1 MTRPPSLLQKIVD
14 KLADH
19 IVVLLPFKYIANQIS
34 DNANSC
40 YKFPSNMDIID
51 LCSDGEDDTKSFS
64 DAKDNTPLGLD
75 RKNSLGSDDPSDGA
89 DRSLVLFKAPFGQ
102 NNAEQPISLDDD
114 DWLNSTH
121 ASSSY
126 RSPAVSSRRIYPL
139 SSSLGMRHD
148 SSYSNSLK
156 ILTESDDD
164 DIYMYSVQPQSFPTR
179 HSSVS
184 DNKVKDESNHFGTS
198 AANGIGVSSST
209 LSEDLFGSCEEVETD
224 SDNDDVYA
232 YEGPRSHRTFPP
244 SMPSWNSVDGAE
256 GLNGFGTQSHPNTES
271 RPSGCDERAIY
282 EEALQHISQ
291 ETKEEDMPEGVMSIS
306 LLKHQKI
313 ALAWML
319 TKENS
324 SHCPGGILADDQGL
338 GKTISTI
345 ALIQKERAQQSNFM
359 SADSDRKSSLS
370 LDLDEDDAVMIM
382 NKKEI
387 KGEPSDRLASNHEL
401 CDGWSRTAVNRMVK
415 ADEVEPKKKNRVK
428 LPSSASTLRS
438 ATRPSAG
445 TLVVCPASILKQ
457 WASEISAKVTES
469 SKLSVLIYHGGSRIT
484 DPTELAK
491 YDVVVTTYTIVGNE
505 VPNQDSDDD
514 MEQKNSEK
522 YGICPDFAA
531 GNKRKL
537 PKETKKMVNKKKKL
551 NSSEGDIDGGPLARV
566 RWFRVVLDEAQT
578 IKNHRTK
585 SARACC
591 GLRAKRRWCLSG
603 TPMQNTIDDLYSY
616 FRFLKYEPY
625 SAYGSFQSMIKN
637 PISKG
642 SSQGYKKLQTVLKII
657 LLRRTKETLL
667 DGQPIIKIPP
677 KTIALKKINFTQEE
691 RIFYLALEEG
701 SRQKFKKFAA
711 AGTIKQ
717 NYANIL
723 VLLLRLR
730 QACDHPFLL
739 KDDNPAN
746 LTNPGSIEMAKQLPK
761 EIVINLLEKLEARHP
776 ICSICAKQREEAFS
790 KEKGPPENAV
800 ITTCCHIF
808 CYECVLESL
817 SEEEVCPVCKQK
829 LSAELVF
836 SRPVLR
842 LCLSD
847 ELESYATTSSAA
859 ADDSSAADE
868 FSSICEKSYISSKVQ
883 AAVDTLNLIF
893 NTDVHTDSDAIKS
906 SPCGVAPS
914 KAIVFSQWTGML
926 DVLEL
931 SLNRN
936 LINFRRLDGSM
947 SLDVRGAAVEE
958 FKTDPEVRVMLMS
971 LKAGN
976 LGLNMIAACHVIML
990 DPWWNPYAEDQAVDR
1005 AHRIGQTRPVTVT
1018 RFTVNGTVE
1027 DRILALQAKKREMV
1041 ESAFGEKSGG
1051 IATRLTVEDL
1061 GYLFNI

>member
-1 MTRPPSLLQKIVD
+1 ME
-14 KLADH
+14 
-19 IVVLLPFKYIANQIS
+19 
-34 DNANSC
+34 
-40 YKFPSNMDIID
+40 IID
-51 LCSDGEDDTKSFS
+51 LCSDGEDESRS
-64 DAKDNTPLGLD
+64 DGQDITPSGLD
-75 RKNSLGSDDPSDGA
+75 RKDNLGSDGPIDGV
-89 DRSLVLFKAPFGQ
+89 DRPLVLFNAPSGK
-102 NNAEQPISLDDD
+102 NKGKQPINLDDD
-114 DWLNSTH
+114 DWLTSTH

-126 RSPAVSSRRIYPL
+126 RSPAVSSHRIYPL
-139 SSSLGMRHD
+139 SSSSVMIHD

-156 ILTESDDD
+156 VLTESDDD
-164 DIYMYSVQPQSFPTR
+164 DIYMYTHPPQSFPTSY
-179 HSSVS
+179 SSLN
-184 DNKVKDESNHFGTS
+184 DIKVKEDLTAKFDYFGSS
-198 AANGIGVSSST
+198 AANGTGMSSST
-209 LSEDLFGSCEEVETD
+209 MSADWKLPFGSSQKVETDSETD

-232 YEGPRSHRTFPP
+232 YEGPCSYRTFPP
-244 SMPSWNSVDGAE
+244 SMPSWNSVDDDE
-256 GLNGFGTQSHPNTES
+256 GLNGFGMQSHPNVES
-271 RPSGCDERAIY
+271 MPSVCDERAIY
-282 EEALQHISQ
+282 EQALQHISQ
-291 ETKEEDMPEGVMSIS
+291 ERREEDLPEGVLSIS

-319 TKENS
+319 SKENS

-345 ALIQKERAQQSNFM
+345 ALIQKERVQQSNFM
-359 SADSDRKSSLS
+359 SADSDSKSSVS
-370 LDLDEDDAVMIM
+370 LDLDEDDTLMIL
-382 NKKEI
+382 NKKEM
-387 KGEPSDRLASNHEL
+387 KGEPSDRLASNLEL
-401 CDGWSRTAVNRMVK
+401 CSQPGTAISRMVQT
-415 ADEVEPKKKNRVK
+415 DEVEPKQKTRVR

-469 SKLSVLIYHGGSRIT
+469 SKLSVLVYHGGSRTT

-491 YDVVVTTYTIVGNE
+491 YDVVVTTYTIVGHE
-505 VPNQDSDDD
+505 VPKQDSDDD
-514 MEQKNSEK
+514 MEQKNSENN
-522 YGICPDFAA
+522 GICPDFAA
-531 GNKRKL
+531 GNKRKV
-537 PKETKKMVNKKKKL
+537 PEKTKKKANKEKKL
-551 NSSEGDIDGGPLARV
+551 NSSDADLEGGPLARV

-625 SAYGSFQSMIKN
+625 SAYKSFHSMIKF

-642 SSQGYKKLQTVLKII
+642 ASRGYKKLQTVLKII

-667 DGQPIIKIPP
+667 DGEPIIKIPP
-677 KTIALKKINFTQEE
+677 KTIELKKINFTQEE
-691 RIFYLALEEG
+691 RYFYLALEEG
-701 SRQKFKKFAA
+701 SRQKFKKFAL

-739 KDDNPAN
+739 KEDNHAN
-746 LTNPGSIEMAKQLPK
+746 LTNPASIERAKQLPK
-761 EIVINLLEKLEARHP
+761 EIVINLLEKLEERHIVCF
-776 ICSICAKQREEAFS
+776 IC
-790 KEKGPPENAV
+790 KEKEPPENAV

-817 SEEEVCPVCKQK
+817 DEEEVCPVCKQK
-829 LSAELVF
+829 LSDDSVF

-842 LCLSD
+842 LCLTD
-847 ELESYATTSSAA
+847 EVELQSYATTSCSAA
-859 ADDSSAADE
+859 ADDSSAAAADE
-868 FSSICEKSYISSKVQ
+868 TSSICEKSYISSKVQ
-883 AAVDTLNLIF
+883 AAVDTLNTIF
-893 NTDVHTDSDAIKS
+893 NSDTIES
-906 SPCGVAPS
+906 SPSETAPS

-931 SLNRN
+931 SLNSN
-936 LINFRRLDGSM
+936 HIKYRRLDGSM
-947 SLDVRGAAVEE
+947 SLDVRAAAVEE
-958 FKTDPEVRVMLMS
+958 FKADPEVGVMLMS

-1041 ESAFGEKSGG
+1041 ESAFGDEKSGG
-1051 IATRLTVEDL
+1051 SATRLTVEDL

>member
-1 MTRPPSLLQKIVD
+1 MVD
-14 KLADH
+14 DTDSSH
-19 IVVLLPFKYIANQIS
+19 RFIG
-34 DNANSC
+34 
-40 YKFPSNMDIID
+40 NMEIID
-51 LCSDGEDDTKSFS
+51 LCSDGEDDAKSCS
-64 DAKDNTPLGLD
+64 DGEVITLLGLD
-75 RKNSLGSDDPSDGA
+75 RKENTGSDDPSDGV
-89 DRSLVLFKAPFGQ
+89 DRSLVLFNAPFGK
-102 NNAEQPISLDDD
+102 NNDKQPISLDDD
-114 DWLNSTH
+114 DDWLKSTH

-126 RSPAVSSRRIYPL
+126 RSLAVSSHRIYPL
-139 SSSLGMRHD
+139 SSSSVMLHD
-148 SSYSNSLK
+148 SPYSDSLK
-156 ILTESDDD
+156 ILTENDDD
-164 DIYMYSVQPQSFPTR
+164 DIYMYSAQPQSFPTR

-184 DNKVKDESNHFGTS
+184 DNRVKDEPNYFGRS
-198 AANGIGVSSST
+198 AANGGGMFSSSISGDWK
-209 LSEDLFGSCEEVETD
+209 LPFGSGCQKVETD
-224 SDNDDVYA
+224 SDDDDDVYE
-232 YEGPRSHRTFPP
+232 YEGPSSHTTFP
-244 SMPSWNSVDGAE
+244 SSRPSWNSVDGTE
-256 GLNGFGTQSHPNTES
+256 GFNGFGTQSHPNAES
-271 RPSGCDERAIY
+271 RPSGRDERAIY

-291 ETKEEDMPEGVMSIS
+291 ETKEEDLPEGVMSVS

-319 TKENS
+319 SKENS

-359 SADSDRKSSLS
+359 SADSDRKSSVS
-370 LDLDEDDAVMIM
+370 LDLDEDDTMVIM

-387 KGEPSDRLASNHEL
+387 KGQPSASNLEL
-401 CDGWSRTAVNRMVK
+401 CAGRSGTPVNTMVK
-415 ADEVEPKKKNRVK
+415 ALKVEPKKKTRVK

-457 WASEISAKVTES
+457 WASEISAKATES
-469 SKLSVLIYHGGSRIT
+469 SKLSVLVYHGGSRTT

-491 YDVVVTTYTIVGNE
+491 YDVVITTYTIVGHE

-522 YGICPDFAA
+522 YEICPDFAA

-537 PKETKKMVNKKKKL
+537 PKETKKKANKKKKL
-551 NSSEGDIDGGPLARV
+551 NSSDADIEGGPLARV

-625 SAYGSFQSMIKN
+625 SVYRSFQSMIKN

-642 SSQGYKKLQTVLKII
+642 STQGYKKLQTVLKIV

-667 DGQPIIKIPP
+667 DGEPIIKIPP
-677 KTIALKKINFTQEE
+677 KTIELKKINFTQEE
-691 RIFYLALEEG
+691 RYFYLALEEG

-730 QACDHPFLL
+730 QACDHPYLL
-739 KDDNPAN
+739 KDDNHAN
-746 LTNPGSIEMAKQLPK
+746 LTNPASIEMAKQLPR
-761 EIVINLLEKLEARHP
+761 EIVTNLLEHLEVRHP
-776 ICSICAKQREEAFS
+776 TCFICAE
-790 KEKGPPENAV
+790 PPENAV

-829 LSAELVF
+829 LSAEFVF

-847 ELESYATTSSAA
+847 DLESYDSSAA
-859 ADDSSAADE
+859 ADESSAEADE
-868 FSSICEKSYISSKVQ
+868 SSSICEKTYISSKVQ

-893 NTDVHTDSDAIKS
+893 NTPALTDSDSIES
-906 SPCGVAPS
+906 SPSKVAPS

-931 SLNRN
+931 SLNSN

-1005 AHRIGQTRPVTVT
+1005 AHRIGQTQPVTVT
-1018 RFTVNGTVE
+1018 RFTVNDTVE

>member
-1 MTRPPSLLQKIVD
+1 MVD
-14 KLADH
+14 DTDSSQRFA
-19 IVVLLPFKYIANQIS
+19 
-34 DNANSC
+34 
-40 YKFPSNMDIID
+40 SNMEIID
-51 LCSDGEDDTKSFS
+51 LCSDGEDDTKSCS
-64 DAKDNTPLGLD
+64 DGEDITLLGLV
-75 RKNSLGSDDPSDGA
+75 RKENIGSDDPSDGV
-89 DRSLVLFKAPFGQ
+89 DRSLVLFNTPFGK
-102 NNAEQPISLDDD
+102 NNDKQPISLDDD
-114 DWLNSTH
+114 DDWLKSTH

-126 RSPAVSSRRIYPL
+126 RSPAVSSHRIYPF
-139 SSSLGMRHD
+139 SSSSVMLHD
-148 SSYSNSLK
+148 SPYSDSLK
-156 ILTESDDD
+156 ILTENDDA
-164 DIYMYSVQPQSFPTR
+164 QPQSFPTR

-184 DNKVKDESNHFGTS
+184 DNRVKDEPNYFGRS
-198 AANGIGVSSST
+198 AANGGGMFSSSISGDWK
-209 LSEDLFGSCEEVETD
+209 LPFGSGCQKVETD
-224 SDNDDVYA
+224 SDDDDVYE
-232 YEGPRSHRTFPP
+232 YEGPSSHRTFPS
-244 SMPSWNSVDGAE
+244 SMPSRNSVDGAE
-256 GLNGFGTQSHPNTES
+256 GLNGFGTQSHPNVES
-271 RPSGCDERAIY
+271 RPSGRDERAIY

-291 ETKEEDMPEGVMSIS
+291 ETKEEDLPEGVMSVS

-319 TKENS
+319 SKENS
-324 SHCPGGILADDQGL
+324 THCPGGILADDQGL

-345 ALIQKERAQQSNFM
+345 SLIQKERAQQSHFM
-359 SADSDRKSSLS
+359 SADSDRKSSVS
-370 LDLDEDDAVMIM
+370 LDLDEDDTMMIM
-382 NKKEI
+382 NNKEI
-387 KGEPSDRLASNHEL
+387 KNEPSDRLASNLEL
-401 CDGWSRTAVNRMVK
+401 CAGRSRTPVNRMVK
-415 ADEVEPKKKNRVK
+415 AVEVVEPKKTRVN

-438 ATRPSAG
+438 AARPSAG

-469 SKLSVLIYHGGSRIT
+469 SKLSVLVYHGGSRTT

-491 YDVVVTTYTIVGNE
+491 YDVVITTYTIVGHE
-505 VPNQDSDDD
+505 VPKQDSDDD

-537 PKETKKMVNKKKKL
+537 TKETKKKANKKKKL
-551 NSSEGDIDGGPLARV
+551 NSSDANIEGGPLARV

-625 SAYGSFQSMIKN
+625 SVYGSFQSMIKN

-642 SSQGYKKLQTVLKII
+642 STQGYKKLQTVLKIV

-667 DGQPIIKIPP
+667 DGEPIIKIPP

-691 RIFYLALEEG
+691 RYFYLALEEG

-730 QACDHPFLL
+730 QACDHPYLL
-739 KDDNPAN
+739 KDDNHAN
-746 LTNPGSIEMAKQLPK
+746 LTNPASIEMAKQLPR
-761 EIVINLLEKLEARHP
+761 EIVINLLEHLEVRHP
-776 ICSICAKQREEAFS
+776 TCCICEKQRAGMFSEE
-790 KEKGPPENAV
+790 KEPPENAV

-817 SEEEVCPVCKQK
+817 SEEEVCPVCKHK

-847 ELESYATTSSAA
+847 ELESYATSVAVDESSAA
-859 ADDSSAADE
+859 EDE
-868 FSSICEKSYISSKVQ
+868 SSSICEKSYISSKVQ
-883 AAVDTLNLIF
+883 AAIDTLNLIF
-893 NTDVHTDSDAIKS
+893 NTPALTDSDSIES
-906 SPCGVAPS
+906 SPSKVAP

-926 DVLEL
+926 DVLAL
-931 SLNRN
+931 SLNSN

-1005 AHRIGQTRPVTVT
+1005 AHRIGQTQPVTVT
-1018 RFTVNGTVE
+1018 RFTVNDTVE

-1041 ESAFGEKSGG
+1041 ESAFGDEKSGG

>member
-1 MTRPPSLLQKIVD
+1 MVDDTDPSHRFIG
-14 KLADH
+14 
-19 IVVLLPFKYIANQIS
+19 
-34 DNANSC
+34 
-40 YKFPSNMDIID
+40 NMEIID
-51 LCSDGEDDTKSFS
+51 LCSDGEDDTKPCS
-64 DAKDNTPLGLD
+64 DGEVITHLGLV
-75 RKNSLGSDDPSDGA
+75 RKQNIGSDDLSDSV
-89 DRSLVLFKAPFGQ
+89 DRSLVLFNTPFGK
-102 NNAEQPISLDDD
+102 NNDKQPISLDDD
-114 DWLNSTH
+114 DWLKSTH
-121 ASSSY
+121 AASASFNTPFGKNNDKKPISLDDDDWLKSAHTSSSY
-126 RSPAVSSRRIYPL
+126 RSPAVSSHRIYPL
-139 SSSLGMRHD
+139 SSSLVMLHD
-148 SSYSNSLK
+148 SPYSDSLK
-156 ILTESDDD
+156 ILTDNDDD
-164 DIYMYSVQPQSFPTR
+164 DIYMYSAQPQSFPTR

-184 DNKVKDESNHFGTS
+184 DNGVKDEPNYFGRS
-198 AANGIGVSSST
+198 AANGGGMFSSSMPFA
-209 LSEDLFGSCEEVETD
+209 SGCQKVETD
-224 SDNDDVYA
+224 SDDDDVYE
-232 YEGPRSHRTFPP
+232 YEGPSSHTTFPS
-244 SMPSWNSVDGAE
+244 SMNSVDGTE
-256 GLNGFGTQSHPNTES
+256 GFNGFGTQSHPNVES
-271 RPSGCDERAIY
+271 RPSGRDERSIY

-291 ETKEEDMPEGVMSIS
+291 ETKEEDLPEGVMSVS

-319 TKENS
+319 SKENS

-359 SADSDRKSSLS
+359 SADSDRKSSVS
-370 LDLDEDDAVMIM
+370 LDLDEDDTMIM

-387 KGEPSDRLASNHEL
+387 KGEPSDTLSSNFEL
-401 CDGWSRTAVNRMVK
+401 CAGRSGTPVNRMAKAVK
-415 ADEVEPKKKNRVK
+415 VEPKKKTGMK

-457 WASEISAKVTES
+457 WASEISAKATES
-469 SKLSVLIYHGGSRIT
+469 SKLSVLVYHGGSRTT

-491 YDVVVTTYTIVGNE
+491 YDVVITTYTIVGHE
-505 VPNQDSDDD
+505 VPKQDSDDD
-514 MEQKNSEK
+514 MDEKKSEK

-537 PKETKKMVNKKKKL
+537 PKETKKKANKKKKL
-551 NSSEGDIDGGPLARV
+551 NSSDADIEGGPLARV

-625 SAYGSFQSMIKN
+625 SVYGSFQSMIKN

-642 SSQGYKKLQTVLKII
+642 SKQGYKKLQTVLKIV

-667 DGQPIIKIPP
+667 DGEPIIKIPP
-677 KTIALKKINFTQEE
+677 KTIELKKINFTQEE
-691 RIFYLALEEG
+691 RYFYLALEEG
-701 SRQKFKKFAA
+701 SRQKFKKFAV

-730 QACDHPFLL
+730 QACDHPYLL
-739 KDDNPAN
+739 KDDNHAN
-746 LTNPGSIEMAKQLPK
+746 LTNPASIEMAKQLPR
-761 EIVINLLEKLEARHP
+761 EIVTNLLEHLEVRHP
-776 ICSICAKQREEAFS
+776 TCCICAKWRSE
-790 KEKGPPENAV
+790 KEKEPPENAV

-829 LSAELVF
+829 LSAEFVF

-847 ELESYATTSSAA
+847 ELESYESSAAAADESSAA
-859 ADDSSAADE
+859 ADESSP
-868 FSSICEKSYISSKVQ
+868 ICEKSYISSKVQ

-893 NTDVHTDSDAIKS
+893 NTPALTDSDSIES
-906 SPCGVAPS
+906 SPSKVAPS

-931 SLNRN
+931 SLNSN

-976 LGLNMIAACHVIML
+976 LGLNMIVACHVIML

-1005 AHRIGQTRPVTVT
+1005 AHRIGQTQPVTVT
-1018 RFTVNGTVE
+1018 RFTVNETVE

-1061 GYLFNI
+1061 GYLFNV